1 MRVLL
6 LSFGLA
12 LAVAASTVPAQSDV
26 LSLLRQGA
34 AYRQRGDL
42 NLAIETLAGAM
53 QQASDPKLKAR
64 IAGELGVAYYQAH
77 RYEQA
82 GPLLSLAYRNAAGT
96 TERVR
101 HAIDLGNLHAARR
114 QTKEAVRYYSEARK
128 QPGLDAGAAVS
139 AGLNLARLAP
149 EKERL
154 PRLAGLA
161 LEIPEV
167 ADARE
172 RARYYLNLGLQ
183 ARALGAPALR
193 LAYESLEQARRLT
206 RESRDRLAAEVLD
219 GLAQLYE
226 DQERAPEAL
235 ELTER
240 AIAGM
245 QVSEARD
252 LMVNLEWRRG
262 RVLRRLGQVSL
273 ALLAYQRAVDH
284 IEAIRQDIPV
294 EYTDGRSSFRE
305 TLEPVYLGLAD
316 LLLLQANEGGAEQQA
331 QLIRRARDTV
341 ELIKQT
347 ELEDFLGDRCVTDA
361 VRAAARAIPAGTAV
375 LYPIILPERLELLVE
390 TAGGLQR
397 RTVNV
402 AADQVRSMSL
412 RLAASMRNLGAYE
425 QGSQQIYRWLIA
437 PVESLLADQRIDTV
451 VVVPDGVLRLLP
463 FAALHDGKR
472 FMAEKYAV
480 AVVPGLTLT
489 HVLDP
494 DRRER
499 KTLLAGLSEPGP
511 VVDKLPGGIAEAILG
526 STPAKKAAADSAS
539 RTPMLR
545 STRAFARRGDA
556 RTAAPSGAPPPDAE
570 QRKTAPAGDEAR
582 AVSRSASEGARLRQ
596 LLALPGVKGEIDALG
611 QLTRN
616 QTLFNEEFT
625 LAALQ
630 RQLTVE
636 SHSIVH
642 IASHGFFGGTAD
654 TSFIMA
660 FDDVLTM
667 DGLQSLLRSETLQ
680 KNPIELLTLSA
691 CETAEGDD
699 RSPLGMSGAALKAR
713 AGSVLGS
720 LWPVSDEAAKAMM
733 RTFYQGLST
742 EGLSKIK
749 SLQKAQRRLIDSAD
763 MRHPFFWA
771 PFVLIGNWL

>member
-6 LSFGLA
+6 VSFALA
-12 LAVAASTVPAQSDV
+12 LAVLASGAQAQSDV

-34 AYRQRGDL
+34 AYRQQGDL

-53 QQASDPKLKAR
+53 QQANDPKLKAR

-82 GPLLSLAYRNAAGT
+82 EPLLKLAYQSATGT
-96 TERVR
+96 AERMRYAV
-101 HAIDLGNLHAARR
+101 DVGNLYAARR
-114 QTKEAVRYYSEARK
+114 QAKEASRYYGEARE
-128 QPGLDAGAAVS
+128 QPGADAGAAVS

-154 PRLAGLA
+154 SRLAALA
-161 LEIPEV
+161 LEIAQVP
-167 ADARE
+167 DSRE
-172 RARYYLNLGLQ
+172 RARYYLNLGHQ
-183 ARALGAPALR
+183 ALSLGAPALR
-193 LAYESLEQARRLT
+193 LAYESLERARRLT
-206 RESRDRLAAEVLD
+206 SGGRDRLAAEALG

-226 DQERAPEAL
+226 DQYRDAEAL

-240 AIAGM
+240 AIASMRGT
-245 QVSEARD
+245 EARD
-252 LMVNLEWRRG
+252 LLVNLEWRRG
-262 RVLRRLGQVSL
+262 RVLRRLGQGSL
-273 ALLAYQRAVDH
+273 ALRAYQRAVDH

-316 LLLLQANEGGAEQQA
+316 LLLLQANDAGPEQRV
-331 QLIRRARDTV
+331 QLIRQAMDTV

-347 ELEDFLGDRCVTDA
+347 ELEDFLGDRCATEA
-361 VRAAARAIPAGTAV
+361 IRAAARAIPAGTAV

-402 AADQVRSMSL
+402 AAEQVRTASQ
-412 RLAASMRNLGAYE
+412 RLASALRNLSAHE
-425 QGSQQIYRWLIA
+425 QGSQQIYKWLVA
-437 PVESLLADQRIDTV
+437 PIESLLVEQRIDTV

-463 FAALHDGKR
+463 FAALHDGKQ

-489 HVLDP
+489 HVVSP
-494 DRRER
+494 DRGER
-499 KTLLAGLSEPGP
+499 RTLLAGLSEPGP
-511 VVDKLPGGIAEAILG
+511 VVDKLPGGLAEAILRSP
-526 STPAKKAAADSAS
+526 STAVEAGDSAS
-539 RTPMLR
+539 RALTLR
-545 STRAFARRGDA
+545 STRAFARRGDPL
-556 RTAAPSGAPPPDAE
+556 TSAPSGAVPSDAE
-570 QRKTAPAGDEAR
+570 QRTAVPSGDATGV
-582 AVSRSASEGARLRQ
+582 VSRSASDRALLQQR
-596 LLALPGVKGEIDALG
+596 LALPGVKGEIEALG

-616 QTLFNEEFT
+616 QTLLNQEFT

-636 SHSIVH
+636 NHGIVH

-667 DGLQSLLRSETLQ
+667 DGLQGLLRSETLQ

-720 LWPVSDEAAKAMM
+720 LWPVSDEAAMAMM
-733 RTFYQGLST
+733 RTFYQGLSG
-742 EGLSKIK
+742 EGLTKIK
-749 SLQKAQRRLIDSAD
+749 ALQKAQRQLIDSTD

>member
-6 LSFGLA
+6 FSFGLA
-12 LAVAASTVPAQSDV
+12 LAVLASSVPARSDV

-34 AYRQRGDL
+34 AYRQQGDL
-42 NLAIETLAGAM
+42 TLAIETLAGAM

-82 GPLLSLAYRNAAGT
+82 EPLLKLAYQSVAETA
-96 TERVR
+96 ERVR
-101 HAIDLGNLHAARR
+101 YAVDLGNLYAARR
-114 QTKEAVRYYSEARK
+114 QTREASRYYSEARE
-128 QPGLDAGAAVS
+128 QRGPDAGAAVS

-154 PRLAGLA
+154 PRLAALA
-161 LEIPEV
+161 REISQVP
-167 ADARE
+167 DNRE
-172 RARYYLNLGLQ
+172 RARYYLNLGHQ
-183 ARALGAPALR
+183 ARAVGAPALQ
-193 LAYESLEQARRLT
+193 LAYESMEQARRLT
-206 RESRDRLAAEVLD
+206 SGGRDRLAAEALD

-226 DQERAPEAL
+226 DQHRDPEAL

-240 AIAGM
+240 TIASMRGA
-245 QVSEARD
+245 EARD

-262 RVLRRLGQVSL
+262 RVLRRLGQGSL
-273 ALLAYQRAVDH
+273 ALGSYQRAVNH

-316 LLLLQANEGGAEQQA
+316 LLLLQANDAGPEQQA
-331 QLIRRARDTV
+331 QLIRRAMDTV

-347 ELEDFLGDRCVTDA
+347 ELEDFLGDRCVTEA
-361 VRAAARAIPAGTAV
+361 VRAATRAIPAGTAV
-375 LYPIILPERLELLVE
+375 VYPIILPERLELLVE

-397 RTVNV
+397 KTVNV
-402 AADQVRSMSL
+402 AAEQVRTASQ
-412 RLAASMRNLGAYE
+412 RLARAMRNLSAYE
-425 QGSQQIYRWLIA
+425 QGSQQIYKWLVA
-437 PVESLLADQRIDTV
+437 PIEYMLVEQRIDTV
-451 VVVPDGVLRLLP
+451 VIVPDGVLRLLP
-463 FAALHDGKR
+463 FAALHDGKH

-489 HVLDP
+489 HVLNP

-511 VVDKLPGGIAEAILG
+511 VVEKLPESLAEAILG
-526 STPAKKAAADSAS
+526 SAPTEKAANDSAS
-539 RTPMLR
+539 RAPILR
-545 STRAFARRGDA
+545 SARAFPLRGDA
-556 RTAAPSGAPPPDAE
+556 PTSALSGTPPPDTE
-570 QRKTAPAGDEAR
+570 QRQVEPVGNADGVASRPAR
-582 AVSRSASEGARLRQ
+582 NSALLRQ
-596 LLALPGVKGEIDALG
+596 LLALPGVKGEIEALG

-616 QTLFNEEFT
+616 QTLFNQEFT
-625 LAALQ
+625 VAALQ
-630 RQLTVE
+630 RQLTME
-636 SHSIVH
+636 NHGIVH
-642 IASHGFFGGTAD
+642 IASHGFFGGTAN

-691 CETAEGDD
+691 CETADGDD

-733 RTFYQGLST
+733 QTFYQGLSN
-742 EGLSKIK
+742 EGLTKIK
-749 SLQKAQRRLIDSAD
+749 ALQKAQRQLIESTD
-763 MRHPFFWA
+763 MQHPFFWA

>member
-1 MRVLL
+1 MRA
-6 LSFGLA
+6 LSFGVALA
-12 LAVAASTVPAQSDV
+12 LLASAVAAQSDLV
-26 LSLLRQGA
+26 SPLRQGT
-34 AYRQRGDL
+34 AYRQQGDL

-64 IAGELGVAYYQAH
+64 IGGELGVAYYQAH

-82 GPLLSLAYRNAAGT
+82 EPLLKQAYQSA
-96 TERVR
+96 TEPAERLRYAV
-101 HAIDLGNLHAARR
+101 DLGNLYAARR
-114 QTKEAVRYYSEARK
+114 QTGEALRHYSEARE
-128 QPGLDAGAAVS
+128 QAEADAGVAVS
-139 AGLNLARLAP
+139 AGLNLARLAA
-149 EKERL
+149 ETERL
-154 PRLAGLA
+154 PRLAALA
-161 LEIPEV
+161 LEIAQV
-167 ADARE
+167 SDSRE
-172 RARYYLNLGLQ
+172 RARYYLNLGYQ
-183 ARALGAPALR
+183 ARVLGAPALR

-206 RESRDRLAAEVLD
+206 SGGGDRVAAEALD

-226 DQERAPEAL
+226 EQHRDADAL

-240 AIAGM
+240 AIAGLRGA
-245 QVSEARD
+245 EARD

-262 RVLRRLGQVSL
+262 RVLRRLGQGGP
-273 ALLAYQRAVDH
+273 ALRAYQRAVDH

-316 LLLLQANEGGAEQQA
+316 LLLLQAEGAAPEQQA
-331 QLIRRARDTV
+331 QLMRQARDAV

-347 ELEDFLGDRCVTDA
+347 ELEDFLGDRCLTEA
-361 VRAAARAIPAGTAV
+361 VSAATRTIPAGTAV

-397 RTVNV
+397 RTVKV
-402 AADQVRSMSL
+402 AAEQLRTESQ
-412 RLAASMRNLGAYE
+412 RLARAMRNLGAYE
-425 QGSQQIYRWLIA
+425 QGSQQIHSWLIA
-437 PVESLLADQRIDTV
+437 PIESLLASQRIDTV
-451 VVVPDGVLRLLP
+451 VIVPDGVLRLLP
-463 FAALHDGKR
+463 FAALHDGKQ

-489 HVLDP
+489 RVASP

-511 VVDKLPGGIAEAILG
+511 VVDKLPVGFADAILE
-526 STPAKKAAADSAS
+526 SASARPAASDSAS
-539 RTPMLR
+539 RALVLR
-545 STRAFARRGDA
+545 STRAFALRA
-556 RTAAPSGAPPPDAE
+556 AAPSVAPPADAE
-570 QRKTAPAGDEAR
+570 QRKAGPVRDAAGAAARPAAD
-582 AVSRSASEGARLRQ
+582 GARLRQ

-611 QLTRN
+611 QMTRN
-616 QTLFNEEFT
+616 QTLFNQEFT

-630 RQLTVE
+630 RELTAE
-636 SHSIVH
+636 NHGIVH

-667 DGLQSLLRSETLQ
+667 DGLQGLLRSEILR

-720 LWPVSDEAAKAMM
+720 LWPVSDEAAKSMM
-733 RTFYQGLST
+733 RTFYQGLAG
-742 EGLSKIK
+742 ERGSKIK
-749 SLQKAQRRLIDSAD
+749 ALQKAQRQLIESTD
-763 MRHPFFWA
+763 MWHPFFWA
-771 PFVLIGNWL
+771 PFILIGNWL

>member
-1 MRVLL
+1 MQVLL

-12 LAVAASTVPAQSDV
+12 LAVLAPGLRAQSDV
-26 LSLLRQGA
+26 LADLGQGA

-42 NLAIETLAGAM
+42 NLAIETLSGAM
-53 QQASDPKLKAR
+53 QQASDPSLKAR

-82 GPLLSLAYRNAAGT
+82 EPLLKLAYQSATGT
-96 TERVR
+96 AERMRYAV
-101 HAIDLGNLHAARR
+101 DLGNFYAARR
-114 QTKEAVRYYSEARK
+114 QAKEALRYYSEARE
-128 QPGLDAGAAVS
+128 QPGPDAGTAVS

-154 PRLAGLA
+154 PRLAALA
-161 LEIPEV
+161 LEIPQLP
-167 ADARE
+167 DSRE
-172 RARYYLNLGLQ
+172 RARFYLNLGHQ
-183 ARALGAPALR
+183 ARALGATALQ

-206 RESRDRLAAEVLD
+206 SGGRDRLAAEALD

-226 DQERAPEAL
+226 DQHRDAEAL

-240 AIAGM
+240 AIAGTRGA
-245 QVSEARD
+245 EARD
-252 LMVNLEWRRG
+252 LMVNLESRRG
-262 RVLRRLGQVSL
+262 RVLRRLGQGSL
-273 ALLAYQRAVDH
+273 ALRAYQRAVDH

-316 LLLLQANEGGAEQQA
+316 LLLLQANDAGPEQRD
-331 QLIRRARDTV
+331 QLIRQAMDTV

-347 ELEDFLGDRCVTDA
+347 ELEDFLGDRCVTEA
-361 VRAAARAIPAGTAV
+361 VRAATRSIPAGTAV

-390 TAGGLQR
+390 TADGLQR
-397 RTVNV
+397 RTVKV
-402 AADQVRSMSL
+402 AAEQVRTASQ
-412 RLAASMRNLGAYE
+412 RLATAMRNLSAYE
-425 QGSQQIYRWLIA
+425 QGSRQIYKWLVA
-437 PVESLLADQRIDTV
+437 PIESLLVEQRIDTV

-463 FAALHDGKR
+463 FAALHDGKQ

-489 HVLDP
+489 HVVSP
-494 DRRER
+494 DRGER
-499 KTLLAGLSEPGP
+499 RTLLAGLSEPGP
-511 VVDKLPGGIAEAILG
+511 VVDKLPGGLAEAILG
-526 STPAKKAAADSAS
+526 SASTAVAAGDSAS
-539 RTPMLR
+539 RALILR
-545 STRAFARRGDA
+545 STRAFALRGDA
-556 RTAAPSGAPPPDAE
+556 RTSAPSGAPPSDAG
-570 QRKTAPAGDEAR
+570 QRAAGTAGDA
-582 AVSRSASEGARLRQ
+582 AGVASRSAQDRALLRQ
-596 LLALPGVKGEIDALG
+596 RLALPGVKGEIEALG
-611 QLTRN
+611 KLTRN
-616 QTLFNEEFT
+616 QTLFNQEFT

-636 SHSIVH
+636 NHGVVH

-733 RTFYQGLST
+733 QTFYQGLSS
-742 EGLSKIK
+742 EGLTKIK
-749 SLQKAQRRLIDSAD
+749 ALQKAQRQMIDSTD
-763 MRHPFFWA
+763 MQHPFFWA